1 MKTKNILIVGVGGQ
15 GTILASK
22 ILSSGLVDSGYDVK
36 MAEIHG
42 MSQRGGSVS
51 TQIKFGEKVYA
62 PTIGIGEAD
71 IILGFELMESLRWL
85 KYLKPNG
92 KIIVND
98 YKIPSAPILSGQAD
112 YPTTIKDHLTK
123 VNDCTFIKAY
133 DTAKALGN
141 AKVMN
146 VVMLGH
152 LIRAFDLETIDWN
165 KIIETEVKE
174 QFVDINKKALNLD

>member
-22 ILSSGLVDSGYDVK
+22 ILSSGLVNNGFDVK

-51 TQIKFGEKVYA
+51 TQIKYGEQVYS

-92 KIIVND
+92 KLIVND
-98 YKIPSAPILSGQAD
+98 YKIPSAPILSGKAE
-112 YPTTIKDHLTK
+112 YPKNIKAYLTK
-123 VNDCTFIKAY
+123 QTDYQFIKAY
-133 DTAKALGN
+133 DIAKDLGN

-152 LIRAFDLETIDWN
+152 LIKAFDLEAIDWHQ
-165 KIIETEVKE
+165 IIEEEVKE
-174 QFVDINKKALNLD
+174 QFVEINKKALNLK